1 MGKKKKEFDP
11 FDEDFSLEGLDN
23 ELSVD
28 MLMIDTDKLALEAQA
43 DAKKTIEDLMDA
55 SGDVVLIE
63 NNPKLLKRLKIE
75 SDNLKTLMKMKS
87 SNDIV
92 HDLLVKSVGRDP
104 GNASLY
110 ASLNKIQT
118 AMMSIQK
125 QIIESVKNIE
135 AILKERQNAI
145 DSQKDDNP
153 FTINT
158 LENTQAGITTR
169 GNKQFIQ
176 QMLSENNGEQK
187 IFEA

>member
-28 MLMIDTDKLALEAQA
+28 MLMIDTDKLALDAQA
-43 DAKKTIEDLMDA
+43 DAKKTMEDLMDA
-55 SGDVVLIE
+55 SGDAILIE
-63 NNPKLLKRLKIE
+63 SNPKLLKRLKIE
-75 SDNLKTLMKMKS
+75 SDNLQTLMKMKA

-135 AILKERQNAI
+135 ALLKERQNTVEEN
-145 DSQKDDNP
+145 SDNI
-153 FTINT
+153 FNVNKTESIS
-158 LENTQAGITTR
+158 GITTR

-176 QMLSENNGEQK
+176 QMLSDNNSEQK

>member
-1 MGKKKKEFDP
+1 MAKKKKEFDP

-43 DAKKTIEDLMDA
+43 DAKKTMEDLMDA
-55 SGDVVLIE
+55 NGDAILIE

-75 SDNLKTLMKMKS
+75 SDNLQTLMKMKS

-92 HDLLVKSVGRDP
+92 HDLLVKSIGRDP

-135 AILKERQNAI
+135 AILKEKQNII
-145 DSQKDDNP
+145 DSQKEDNI
-153 FTINT
+153 FNINKT
-158 LENTQAGITTR
+158 DNSTGITTR

-176 QMLSENNGEQK
+176 QMLSENNSEQK